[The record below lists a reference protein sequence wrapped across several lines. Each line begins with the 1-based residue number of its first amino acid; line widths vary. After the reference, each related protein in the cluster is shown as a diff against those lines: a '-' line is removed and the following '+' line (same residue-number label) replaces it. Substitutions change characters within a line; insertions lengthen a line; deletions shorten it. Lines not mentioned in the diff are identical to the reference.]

1 MTTVLAILTPP
12 GRSAL
17 ATLAL
22 HGPDAWAAVR
32 AHFQPALPET
42 PEPGRTWLGRL
53 GRDVADEVVL
63 ACKQAAPVPWVEI
76 HCHGGPEVVR
86 LLVEL
91 FAERGV
97 AEIDWREFAMRTQPT
112 LQALAGVALTQAT
125 TERVAKIL
133 LDQYR
138 GALETALR
146 RIESHLGHAEPAAA
160 LAGLRELARW
170 SPLGRKLVSG
180 FRVVLAGPPNV
191 GKSSLANALAGYPRS
206 VVAAT
211 PGTTRDV
218 VTTRL
223 ALDGWPVELC
233 DTAGLRGEA
242 DELERQGIDRTRA
255 TLDAAD
261 LVLWLM
267 DVSVSPAVPSPVA
280 GALAVVNKID
290 LPAAWPVPTNAVAV
304 SATTGQGLDGLIAA
318 VVARLVPEAP
328 PPGTALPFMPELAD
342 AIDGLVAKL
351 SADRHAEARAE
362 LTRILADPQQ
372 VPQ

>member
-63 ACKQAAPVPWVEI
+63 ACKAAWVEV

-112 LQALAGVALTQAT
+112 LQALAGVALAQAT

-138 GALETALR
+138 GALEAALR
-146 RIESHLGHAEPAAA
+146 RIDSHLGHAEPAAA

-191 GKSSLANALAGYPRS
+191 GKSSLANALAGYQRS

-223 ALDGWPVELC
+223 ALDGWPVELS

-242 DELERQGIDRTRA
+242 DELERQGIDRTRE

-267 DVSVSPAVPSPVA
+267 DSSVSPAVPSPLPE
-280 GALAVVNKID
+280 ALVVVNKID
-290 LPAAWPVPTNAVAV
+290 QPPAWPVPADAVAA
-304 SATTGQGLDGLIAA
+304 SATTGQGLDDLIGA

-328 PPGTALPFMPELAD
+328 SPGTPLPFTPELAD
-342 AIDGLVAKL
+342 AVGEAIALIEVGRTV
-351 SADRHAEARAE
+351 EARDALGRSLPAE
-362 LTRILADPQQ
+362 P
-372 VPQ
+372 